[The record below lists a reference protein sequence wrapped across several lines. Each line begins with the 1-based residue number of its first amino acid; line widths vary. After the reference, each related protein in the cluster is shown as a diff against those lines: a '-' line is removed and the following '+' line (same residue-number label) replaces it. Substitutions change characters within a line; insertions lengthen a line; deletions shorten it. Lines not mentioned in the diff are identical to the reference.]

1 MDNGPNL
8 LCIETS
14 SAEEWGKMGKI
25 NQRILNMTYQ
35 SVKLQWKTDFNT
47 ALAVEGHL
55 HQHTVNLRLLHVVGD
70 LVVNSHVNENTLKNI
85 TFFQGLYK

>member
-47 ALAVEGHL
+47 ALAVGGHL

-70 LVVNSHVNENTLKNI
+70 LVVNSHVNENTLKNV
-85 TFFQGLYK
+85 TFLSRAL

>member
-1 MDNGPNL
+1 
-8 LCIETS
+8 
-14 SAEEWGKMGKI
+14 MGKI

-47 ALAVEGHL
+47 ALAVKGHL
-55 HQHTVNLRLLHVVGD
+55 HQHTVNLLHVVGD

-85 TFFQGLYK
+85 TFLSRAL

>member
-8 LCIETS
+8 LCIEYS

-85 TFFQGLYK
+85 TFLSRAL

>member
-1 MDNGPNL
+1 
-8 LCIETS
+8 
-14 SAEEWGKMGKI
+14 MGKI

-35 SVKLQWKTDFNT
+35 SSKLQWKTDFNT

-55 HQHTVNLRLLHVVGD
+55 HQHTVNLLHVVGD

-85 TFFQGLYK
+85 TFLSRAL

>member
-1 MDNGPNL
+1 
-8 LCIETS
+8 
-14 SAEEWGKMGKI
+14 MGKI

-55 HQHTVNLRLLHVVGD
+55 HQHTVNLLHVVGD
-70 LVVNSHVNENTLKNI
+70 LVVNSRVNENTLKNI
-85 TFFQGLYK
+85 TFLSRAL

>member
-1 MDNGPNL
+1 MDNRPNL
-8 LCIETS
+8 LCIESS
-14 SAEEWGKMGKI
+14 SADEWGKMGKI

-47 ALAVEGHL
+47 ALAVKGHL
-55 HQHTVNLRLLHVVGD
+55 HQHTVNLLHVVGD

-85 TFFQGLYK
+85 LTFLSRAL

>member
-8 LCIETS
+8 LCIESS

-47 ALAVEGHL
+47 ALAVKGHL
-55 HQHTVNLRLLHVVGD
+55 HQHTVILLHVVGD
-70 LVVNSHVNENTLKNI
+70 LVVNSHVNENTLKNV
-85 TFFQGLYK
+85 TFLSRAL

>member
-8 LCIETS
+8 LCIESS

-55 HQHTVNLRLLHVVGD
+55 H
-70 LVVNSHVNENTLKNI
+70 
-85 TFFQGLYK
+85 

>member
-70 LVVNSHVNENTLKNI
+70 LVVNSHVNENTLKNV
-85 TFFQGLYK
+85 TFLSRAL

>member
-1 MDNGPNL
+1 MDNGRNL
-8 LCIETS
+8 LCIESS

-47 ALAVEGHL
+47 ALVVEGHL
-55 HQHTVNLRLLHVVGD
+55 HQHTVILLHVVGD
-70 LVVNSHVNENTLKNI
+70 LVVNSHVNENTLKNV
-85 TFFQGLYK
+85 TFLSRAL

>member
-1 MDNGPNL
+1 
-8 LCIETS
+8 
-14 SAEEWGKMGKI
+14 MGKI

-47 ALAVEGHL
+47 ALAVKGHL
-55 HQHTVNLRLLHVVGD
+55 HQHTVILLHVVGD

-85 TFFQGLYK
+85 TFLSRAL

>member
-8 LCIETS
+8 LCIESS

-70 LVVNSHVNENTLKNI
+70 LVVNSHVKENTLKNI
-85 TFFQGLYK
+85 TFLSRAL

>member
-1 MDNGPNL
+1 
-8 LCIETS
+8 
-14 SAEEWGKMGKI
+14 MGKI

-35 SVKLQWKTDFNT
+35 SVKLQCKTDFNT

-55 HQHTVNLRLLHVVGD
+55 HQHTVNLLHVVGD

-85 TFFQGLYK
+85 TFLSRAL

>member
-8 LCIETS
+8 LCIESS

-47 ALAVEGHL
+47 ALAVKGHL

-85 TFFQGLYK
+85 TFLSRAL